1 MKEKNIS
8 IFLKKDITLKKEK
21 NLIAYCEKK
30 KLSGLNILT
39 LPIFSIIPIIDG
51 FKLKLPNIKSQK
63 YYTALIK
70 VNKKSVINN
79 YLEMI
84 VSSSKM
90 KGLRRLSNYS
100 LIRGRKDY
108 IFQLEFVENNY
119 FNNVNLQIFSYIEEL
134 KKIIILNNKNNK
146 NIKIKLINYKFL
158 RFIFSPKN
166 KDIQKLSKK
175 ISSFFKN
182 TSNIILPREIT
193 WPINTNK
200 QYFFSKIDTK
210 MIRKSL

>member
-1 MKEKNIS
+1 M
-8 IFLKKDITLKKEK
+8 
-21 NLIAYCEKK
+21 
-30 KLSGLNILT
+30 
-39 LPIFSIIPIIDG
+39 
-51 FKLKLPNIKSQK
+51 
-63 YYTALIK
+63 IK

-146 NIKIKLINYKFL
+146 NNKNIKIKLINYKF
-158 RFIFSPKN
+158 F
-166 KDIQKLSKK
+166 
-175 ISSFFKN
+175 
-182 TSNIILPREIT
+182 
-193 WPINTNK
+193 
-200 QYFFSKIDTK
+200 
-210 MIRKSL
+210 